1 MGLASRFGHKM
12 YKCWLKN
19 KCNKA
24 SCRACTLLM
33 PHPSMCALGILR
45 SMSLWQDQR
54 IFFYPFKE
62 GCIKYTLLQQSSIP
76 DKGRHK
82 DCRCSQTGFQ
92 KSLFRTL
99 PDTACLLRRITCS
112 ESSCNW
118 CKLIGYRNR
127 WHSWRC
133 TAPRSLPHSN

>member
-1 MGLASRFGHKM
+1 
-12 YKCWLKN
+12 
-19 KCNKA
+19 
-24 SCRACTLLM
+24 
-33 PHPSMCALGILR
+33 MCALGILR

-76 DKGRHK
+76 DMGRHK

-99 PDTACLLRRITCS
+99 PDTACPLRRIIVDGNLDLFQYNYPEPAAGYASGGYMS
-112 ESSCNW
+112 EMTVTGNITS
-118 CKLIGYRNR
+118 G
-127 WHSWRC
+127 
-133 TAPRSLPHSN
+133 T